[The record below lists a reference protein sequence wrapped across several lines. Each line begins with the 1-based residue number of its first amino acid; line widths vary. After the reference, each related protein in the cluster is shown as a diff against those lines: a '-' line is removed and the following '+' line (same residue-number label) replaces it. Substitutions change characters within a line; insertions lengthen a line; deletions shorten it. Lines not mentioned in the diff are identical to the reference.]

1 MINFPNT
8 PVDQQAFQVG
18 QVVYI
23 WNAAAQSWDAGSLN
37 TGTDFITPNRII
49 VLNTTS
55 AVSTTTGA
63 LQVAGGVGV
72 QGAIWAGNIYS
83 NGVLLGVG
91 GSSVSTLQS
100 VTDLGSTTTNAVNF
114 ANVTSATD
122 AYSGAVKV
130 AGGVGIGGDLQV
142 HGRVFSEG
150 GTLLYTPKVTFSTTP
165 PGAPRVGDFWIDS
178 NAGVEYQYIFD
189 GASYFWVQFV
199 GV

>member
-72 QGAIWAGNIYS
+72 QGAIWAGKIYS
-83 NGVLLGVG
+83 NGVLVTG
-91 GSSVSTLQS
+91 GGMSTSTLQV
-100 VTDLGSTTTNAVNF
+100 VTEYGSTTTFAVNF
-114 ANVTSATD
+114 ANTGTARD
-122 AYSGAVKV
+122 AYSGAVTV
-130 AGGVGIGGDLQV
+130 GGGVGIGGDLQV
-142 HGRVFSEG
+142 HGQVYSEG

-165 PGAPRVGDFWIDS
+165 PGTPRVGDFWIDS